1 MKAHRSPPGA
11 LRVCAGAPRGEAL
24 AARGGGQKVLGE
36 TLHVEQ
42 TQEHGKRQ
50 RQVQDVSEAGRIAKS
65 VLLVFLNMLQEDH
78 FSPKGFAVF
87 HEQSVSLCHCDE
99 SPS

>member
-1 MKAHRSPPGA
+1 MHTHWSPPGA

-24 AARGGGQKVLGE
+24 ATRGGDQKVLGE
-36 TLHVEQ
+36 TRHVEQ
-42 TQEHGKRQ
+42 TQEHGK
-50 RQVQDVSEAGRIAKS
+50 RQVQDVSEAGRIATS
-65 VLLVFLNMLQEDH
+65 VSLVFLNMLQEDH